1 VAEVRA
7 QLDSLGATRTR
18 ITVTSDL
25 DEYGIAALAASP
37 VDSYGVGT
45 SVVTGSGAPA
55 AGMVFKL
62 VAHRNGAG
70 EWVSVAK
77 KSAQKL
83 SIGGRK
89 YPMRRLDEHG
99 KAVLERIYVGEDPVG
114 SATERELLAPLV
126 LGGEIDESY
135 LGVEGTRRAREHHAS
150 AIAELTPEAFR
161 LRAGDPAIPTAYEG

>member
-7 QLDSLGATRTR
+7 QLDSLGATKTR

-37 VDSYGVGT
+37 VDAYGVGT

-62 VAHRNGAG
+62 VAHRNGSG

-89 YPMRRLDEHG
+89 YPVRRLDEHG
-99 KAVLERIYVGEDPVG
+99 KAEVERIYIGEDPDET
-114 SATERELLAPLV
+114 ATERELLTPLV
-126 LGGEIDESY
+126 VKGEIDESH
-135 LGVEGTRRAREHHAS
+135 LGIEGTRRAREHHAA